1 MLNRSQSIIN
11 YCCFIVELQAAGFTN
26 YTQQNLY
33 EVTHLAE
40 KFGNDKRTWVM
51 GDLNTGPE
59 CSKYGV
65 HEEGPGKIIIFNRM
79 VC

>member
-1 MLNRSQSIIN
+1 M
-11 YCCFIVELQAAGFTN
+11 V
-26 YTQQNLY
+26 
-33 EVTHLAE
+33 
-40 KFGNDKRTWVM
+40 

-65 HEEGPGKIIIFNRM
+65 DEEGPGKMIISNRM